1 MAMPVQPLLI
11 GIDVS
16 KQGLDICDDS
26 NAPIQSISNDRQS
39 IAAWLDSLPP
49 GPVEIALEA
58 TSTFHLLVC
67 ELAFK
72 ARHTIYLID
81 GFRLSRYRD
90 SVGIRAKNDA
100 SDARLLRRY
109 LVNEH
114 DNLRPWSPPPKAYTT
129 LLGLLNRR
137 AVIVQ
142 AKTKLRQSLADLPG
156 LKPQIQALFGH
167 FKTLERKIDQ
177 QIQKWLEKA
186 AWKDGALRVQAIEG
200 IGPLTAAALVT
211 AFQRGSFRSSDAFI
225 AFLGMDVRV
234 HDSGQMR
241 GRRKL
246 TKKGNAELRRLLYL
260 AAMRACRTPAWRD
273 FYQRYLD
280 RGLAPVQALVILGRK
295 LARVAFAI
303 LRNETE
309 YRPKISC
316 MET

>member
-1 MAMPVQPLLI
+1 M
-11 GIDVS
+11 
-16 KQGLDICDDS
+16 
-26 NAPIQSISNDRQS
+26 
-39 IAAWLDSLPP
+39 
-49 GPVEIALEA
+49 
-58 TSTFHLLVC
+58 
-67 ELAFK
+67 
-72 ARHTIYLID
+72 
-81 GFRLSRYRD
+81 
-90 SVGIRAKNDA
+90 
-100 SDARLLRRY
+100 
-109 LVNEH
+109 
-114 DNLRPWSPPPKAYTT
+114 
-129 LLGLLNRR
+129 LNRR

-225 AFLGMDVRV
+225 MDVRV

-280 RGLAPVQALVILGRK
+280 RGLAPVQALVQALVILGRK

-309 YRPKISC
+309 YRPRNRC
-316 MET
+316 MQT

>member
-26 NAPIQSISNDRQS
+26 NGPVQSISNDRQS

-90 SVGIRAKNDA
+90 SVGIRAKNDT

-114 DNLRPWSPPPKAYTT
+114 DSLRPWSPPTKAYTT

-142 AKTKLRQSLADLPG
+142 AKIKLRQSLADLPSI
-156 LKPQIQALFGH
+156 KPQTQVLFDH

-186 AWKDGALRVQAIEG
+186 AWKDRALRVQAIEG

-309 YRPKISC
+309 YRPRNRC
-316 MET
+316 MQT